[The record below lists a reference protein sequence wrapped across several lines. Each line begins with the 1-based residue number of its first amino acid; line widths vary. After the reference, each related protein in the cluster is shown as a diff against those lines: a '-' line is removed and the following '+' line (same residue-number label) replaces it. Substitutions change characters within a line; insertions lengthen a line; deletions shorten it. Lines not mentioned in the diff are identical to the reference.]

1 MHFRVAAIGQRMPSW
16 VSDAWQ
22 EYSKR
27 FPRNPSIGLIELAT
41 ARRGRNAD
49 VARLVESE
57 GERLLAA
64 VPEQAIAVAMDE
76 GGKPWSTGALAAQA
90 RRWMAGGRDVYF
102 MIGGPD
108 GLSQACKQRADVCWS
123 LGPLTLPHPLVRVIL
138 VEQLYRALM
147 IVSNHP
153 YHRA

>member
-1 MHFRVAAIGQRMPSW
+1 MHFKVAAIGQRMPSW
-16 VSDAWQ
+16 VSDAWR

-27 FPRNPSIGLIELAT
+27 FPRNPSIELIELAT

-49 VARLVESE
+49 ISRLVESE
-57 GERLLAA
+57 GDKLLAA
-64 VPEQAIAVAMDE
+64 IPDHAVAVALDE
-76 GGKPWSTGALAAQA
+76 RGEAWSTKTLAEHV
-90 RRWMAGGRDVYF
+90 RGWMAGGQDVYF

-108 GLSQACKQRADVCWS
+108 GLSSACIRRADKRWS
-123 LGPLTLPHPLVRVIL
+123 IGPLTLPHPLVRVIL

-147 IVSNHP
+147 VVGNHP